1 MRYSLD
7 EVVSDA
13 LLHGYNFNELVHNLK
28 EKEINIKEYIYGYGS
43 SEYKISYLESMA
55 NDTVEYCDR
64 IHIFKDEMNDFI
76 KEFEAMPL
84 FKIFHGFEQEEI
96 YNPDGSVYDASI
108 LMVVGINDTT
118 KEAFIRKMEYSY
130 GYDEFDEF
138 DEYDELTTWGAD
150 VNYNTI
156 RSIID
161 IYGSDHLIEKVG
173 DLMLS
178 LKKER
183 SISIP

>member
-43 SEYKISYLESMA
+43 SEDKISYLESMA

-96 YNPDGSVYDASI
+96 CNPDGSVYDASI

-118 KEAFIRKMEYSY
+118 KEAFIYKMEYAY
-130 GYDEFDEF
+130 GYDEFDK
-138 DEYDELTTWGAD
+138 YDKLDIWRAD
-150 VNYNTI
+150 INYDPI
-156 RSIID
+156 RSIIN
-161 IYGSDHLIEKVG
+161 IYGEDHLIEKVG
-173 DLMLS
+173 DFML
-178 LKKER
+178 LFKKR
-183 SISIP
+183 RTIRIP